1 MAAIL
6 VIGASRG
13 IGLELVRQYREAGH
27 RVIATVRKAADRE
40 RVQALGA
47 EVHLVDAAQP
57 ASVSGLAWLLDGEK
71 LDVALYVAGVW
82 SAPDAA
88 TPPTQEQ
95 FDAVMHTNV
104 LGAMQVLPQVAP
116 MVPIPAP
123 KPAPRARAVSKSSPN
138 SSAKAATT
146 ACAQL

>member
-57 ASVSGLAWLLDGEK
+57 ASVSGLA
-71 LDVALYVAGVW
+71 
-82 SAPDAA
+82 
-88 TPPTQEQ
+88 
-95 FDAVMHTNV
+95 
-104 LGAMQVLPQVAP
+104 
-116 MVPIPAP
+116 
-123 KPAPRARAVSKSSPN
+123 
-138 SSAKAATT
+138 
-146 ACAQL
+146 